1 MEKTF
6 ITTFNKKLYDK
17 YAYKLIESY
26 LRTEQ
31 KINLLCYVED
41 DTSLYPT
48 HIKIK
53 YLNLFKEQPESL
65 KFYKRNF
72 EKNLNAAK
80 ASYLLDAVRFSYK
93 VYAQNDSRKY
103 ADYIFYIDSD
113 TEFKNQIPDQWFQDC
128 LPSDTFISIFDRLG
142 FYTETGFVA
151 FNNVIKNKQGGKISD
166 SFFKLYLQ
174 YYNNDLIFS
183 LPAFTDCHALDAT
196 RWRFRFLTKIVLEY
210 SNYKE
215 KHLGNWLTKRDFNV
229 MQDEFISN
237 YIIHMKGNIKN
248 N

>member
-1 MEKTF
+1 MNKIF
-6 ITTFNKKLYDK
+6 VTTFNKKLYDNF
-17 YAYKLIESY
+17 AYKLIDSY

-41 DTSLYPT
+41 DTSFYPS
-48 HIKIK
+48 HNKIQ
-53 YLNLFKEQPESL
+53 YLNLFEEQPESL

-72 EKNLNAAK
+72 EKNKNAAK
-80 ASYLLDAVRFSYK
+80 ASYLLDAVKFSFK

-103 ADYIFYIDSD
+103 GDYIFFIDAD
-113 TEFKNQIPDQWFQDC
+113 TEFKNQIPNQWYQEC

-142 FYTETGFVA
+142 YYTETGFIA
-151 FNNVIKNKQGGKISD
+151 FNNVIKNKQGNKISD
-166 SFFKLYLQ
+166 NFFKLYIK
-174 YYNNDLIFS
+174 YYNNDHIFA

-196 RWRFRFLTKIVLEY
+196 RMRFNFLKNIVLEY

-215 KHLGNWLTKRDFNV
+215 KCLGNWLTKRNINV
-229 MQDEFISN
+229 MQDEFISK
-237 YIIHMKGNIKN
+237 YIFHMKGNLKN